1 MMRTLWFTAAT
12 ALAVLATNP
21 AQADEAG
28 RPYALALSGRII
40 DGAGGAPIPEGR
52 VVAIDGVITCVGR
65 ADDCP
70 APPGAALI
78 DAGDGSIIPGLIDL
92 HAHPRA
98 HYYGWFLAAGVT
110 TVRSANTDLA
120 TVHALQALPA
130 PQSRLIWA
138 GPMLDG
144 GNSAIKRFY
153 PAAEPGAPSPARPA
167 DGLSLE
173 GVELLI
179 AETPEQAIAAVDAL
193 AAEGADWVKLYE
205 QLPPDAFAAAV
216 QRAKAL
222 GLPTMADLGM
232 ASTRGLKGAQV
243 DLLEAAALGV
253 DSLEHASGAALAY
266 QRLGGDLETDILDPA
281 LIDQLARA
289 LLTGKTALVPTLSV
303 SHFTAE
309 PASPEPVLSELPL
322 GAAQGAVRDGLDQ
335 QWRAIHQ
342 HFHSAAE
349 NNAKARMDSRIGAA
363 VMVRLAQLGGRIGAG
378 SDTPAGAYNLP
389 GGGLHLELE
398 LMTRAGLSPLQALS
412 AATGSAADILQRK
425 DIGLIAVGRRADLL
439 VVDGDPSQD
448 IRATRRLR
456 QIVLDGRILDP
467 AATEIRALDDGEALL
482 AALMAKQA
490 D

>member
-1 MMRTLWFTAAT
+1 MKKLWLTAAATLTVLTT
-12 ALAVLATNP
+12 AA
-21 AQADEAG
+21 AQAGEAD
-28 RPYALALSGRII
+28 RPYAMALSGRII
-40 DGAGGAPIPEGR
+40 DGSGAAPIPEGR

-70 APPGAALI
+70 APPGAVFI
-78 DAGDGSIIPGLIDL
+78 DAGEGSIMPGLIDL
-92 HAHPRA
+92 HAHPRP
-98 HYYGWFLAAGVT
+98 HYYGWFLASGVT
-110 TVRSANTDLA
+110 TVQSANTDLA
-120 TVHALQALPA
+120 MVRALQALPA
-130 PQSRLIWA
+130 PQTRLIWA

-144 GNSAIKRFY
+144 DNSIIKRFY
-153 PAAEPGAPSPARPA
+153 PEAEPGAPSPARPA

-216 QRAKAL
+216 QRARTL
-222 GLPTMADLGM
+222 GLPTMADMGM
-232 ASTRGLKGAQV
+232 ASTRGLGAAEV
-243 DLLEAAALGV
+243 DLLEAAALGI

-266 QRLGGDLETDILDPA
+266 QRLGGDLEKDALDPA

-289 LLTGKTALVPTLSV
+289 LLTAKTALVPTLSV

-309 PASPEPVLSELPL
+309 PESPEPVLSELPL
-322 GAAQGAVRDGLDQ
+322 GAARGTVRDGLDQ
-335 QWRAIHQ
+335 QWRGIHQ
-342 HFHSAAE
+342 QFHSSPGS
-349 NNAKARMDSRIGAA
+349 NAKAKLDARIGAA

-389 GGGLHLELE
+389 GGGLHLEME

-439 VVDGDPSQD
+439 VVAGDPSQD

-456 QIVLDGRILDP
+456 QIILDGRILDP
-467 AATEIRALDDGEALL
+467 AAMQRRALDDGETLL
-482 AALMAKQA
+482 AALMAKQG